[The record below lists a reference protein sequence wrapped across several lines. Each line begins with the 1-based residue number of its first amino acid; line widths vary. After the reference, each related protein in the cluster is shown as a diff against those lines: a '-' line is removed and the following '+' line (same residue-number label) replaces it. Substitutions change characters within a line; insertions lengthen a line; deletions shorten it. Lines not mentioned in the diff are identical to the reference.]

1 MSEKTLDRVV
11 MTVAAVVCALGYLW
25 ASQSDFEEA
34 RRAEVEA
41 AQWEAPSM
49 RLGASGEPSG
59 GFDGAFED
67 VGAWND

>member
-25 ASQSDFEEA
+25 ASQIDFEEA

-41 AQWEAPSM
+41 AQWDAPSM
-49 RLGASGEPSG
+49 RLGASEEASG
-59 GFDGAFED
+59 GFDGLAED